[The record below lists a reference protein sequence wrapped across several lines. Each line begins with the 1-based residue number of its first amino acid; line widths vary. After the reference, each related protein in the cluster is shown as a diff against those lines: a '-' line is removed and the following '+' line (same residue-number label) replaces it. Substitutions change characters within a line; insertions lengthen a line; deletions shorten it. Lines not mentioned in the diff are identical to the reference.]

1 MRRGEIWL
9 VELDP
14 VRGSEANKTRP
25 CVIVSSDSSN
35 IAVTRTHRGMVTVV
49 PLTSSSR
56 PPRNFQARV
65 RADKSNG
72 LSSDSTAQAEQIRAV
87 DYSRFVRH
95 IGILDWEQRAAL
107 DAAIL
112 THLDL

>member
-1 MRRGEIWL
+1 M
-9 VELDP
+9 ELDP

-25 CVIVSSDSSN
+25 CVIVSNDARN
-35 IAVTRTHRGMVTVV
+35 IVAARNRRGVVTVV
-49 PLTSSSR
+49 PITSSNRAPLS
-56 PPRNFQARV
+56 FQV
-65 RADKSNG
+65 RIIADKSNG

-95 IGILDWEQRAAL
+95 IGSLDWEQRAAV
-107 DAAIL
+107 DTAIL